1 MNHPQTDETKLTY
14 FTQQLQAYEQNNR
27 PIIYLDESGFKSHD
41 YRPYAYAPKG
51 QKCFDTHN

>member
-1 MNHPQTDETKLTY
+1 MNHPQADETKRTY

-51 QKCFDTHN
+51 QKFF